1 MHLGGW
7 LLLLNYMK
15 VFVNN
20 EEITIHH
27 GARVLD
33 VIRAYYAQHNKK
45 LPCKLPIACDVYGN
59 SIAPDGELSEG
70 NHLYIK
76 IKTNEK
82 KSTISTNNT
91 NAELECQCT
100 NVTRV

>member
-45 LPCKLPIACDVYGN
+45 LPCKLPIACDAYGN
-59 SIAPDGELSEG
+59 SIAPDGELNEG

-76 IKTNEK
+76 TKTVE
-82 KSTISTNNT
+82 
-91 NAELECQCT
+91 Q
-100 NVTRV
+100 